1 MKFIRKQN
9 MIQSKHN
16 IAILTFA
23 HVNLKKRL
31 ISSWQTLS
39 NIPIRC
45 KKPLQNVNLQGLAMF
60 RRGTSYTT
68 KEILKPL
75 QNNYLQGFVYLVSHS
90 VSQTTV
96 FSAEIYLILPGFILL
111 NSFDFVDPVLN
122 I

>member
-1 MKFIRKQN
+1 MPSQQRHHQDCKIFHSKLRTSNNVTATINQMKK
-9 MIQSKHN
+9 
-16 IAILTFA
+16 
-23 HVNLKKRL
+23 
-31 ISSWQTLS
+31 
-39 NIPIRC
+39 
-45 KKPLQNVNLQGLAMF
+45 GLAEL
-60 RRGTSYTT
+60 RPGTSYTT